1 MPFASLPG
9 QSRFGAGA
17 RKMRFTVSRGQGT
30 DVPGTFVLTTFF
42 THSSTDANPFH
53 QTLHSAVRHLKAFS
67 RHLMSRLTTPA
78 DLITCIPDPFDFR
91 TQLRI
96 PLMSRRSFGR
106 ISEARQTVA
115 ICPLPA
121 DCYAIAG
128 RSMDGAIGRSLQIDP
143 TP

>member
-1 MPFASLPG
+1 MPGISG
-9 QSRFGAGA
+9 I
-17 RKMRFTVSRGQGT
+17 V
-30 DVPGTFVLTTFF
+30 VLTTFS
-42 THSSTDANPFH
+42 THSSTEANLFH
-53 QTLHSAVRHLKAFS
+53 QTLHSAVRHLKAFP
-67 RHLMSRLTTPA
+67 RHLMPRLTTPA